1 MEFTCTARIGDH
13 FRSTSINITAYC
25 EFHQHTLL
33 KPLFCDC
40 VCVCLLGLTTL
51 FHLLTA
57 PVQFTEQP
65 TPLASHTPS
74 NQPLLTCTATSI
86 PIPTITWFRIRNGTA
101 RQLTDGEEGVSV
113 SAELGDDK
121 CSVRSTLQLAAQI
134 TDHETMEGYY
144 CMGDNG
150 FFKIDSST
158 LDPLQCKNYKLSL
171 SLLLF
176 QIHTHKLSLSLSQ
189 QMFQLHLSSVS
200 RQSQLDQCMSSG
212 PRPQVS

>member
-1 MEFTCTARIGDH
+1 MIVF
-13 FRSTSINITAYC
+13 
-25 EFHQHTLL
+25 
-33 KPLFCDC
+33 
-40 VCVCLLGLTTL
+40 VCVCIL

-74 NQPLLTCTATSI
+74 NQPFLTCTATSI

-121 CSVRSTLQLAAQI
+121 CSVRSTLQLATQI

-171 SLLLF
+171 SLSCF
-176 QIHTHKLSLSLSQ
+176 FKFTHTNSLSLFLSQ